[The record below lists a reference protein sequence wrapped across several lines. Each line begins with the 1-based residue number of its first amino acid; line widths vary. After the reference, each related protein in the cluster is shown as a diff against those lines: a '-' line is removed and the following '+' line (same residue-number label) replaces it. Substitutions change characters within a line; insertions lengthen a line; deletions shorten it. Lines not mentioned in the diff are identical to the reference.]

1 MDELDVEMAGNEK
14 NLILM
19 LLLLPLPALTLLD
32 DDLVKKPMVGSINY
46 WLALQ
51 DCLTPTRMRLLCKL
65 GQSVA
70 VLGSFVYTL

>member
-32 DDLVKKPMVGSINY
+32 DDLVKKPMV
-46 WLALQ
+46 
-51 DCLTPTRMRLLCKL
+51 
-65 GQSVA
+65 
-70 VLGSFVYTL
+70 